1 MTEPGRALHAI
12 LEETAEDLYEHAP
25 CGYLSLLDDGTIAKV
40 NATFLEWTGYA
51 RADLV
56 GDRRFRDLLTVG
68 GRIYYETHFQPL
80 LRIQGGVRE
89 IAFDITRKASDR
101 LAVLVNARRRDHAP
115 AGAITRITVF
125 DATHRRRYEREL
137 LAARHRAEDIAQAQ
151 QNLLATI
158 SHDVR
163 APLSAITTAIA
174 LLEKSPLTAEQTAYL
189 RVLRSSSAHALEL
202 VTNALDLGRLDA
214 GRTPLRERAF
224 GVRAFVEE
232 LAATARAAAIG
243 KPELGITA
251 RVDDAVPDVLVGD
264 RAKIGQVI
272 TNLLMN
278 AVKFTARGFVALVVS
293 QREATHDAVTL
304 EVLVSDSGIGIEA
317 DRLPHIFDEYAQ
329 ANDDIVE
336 RYGGSGLG
344 LAIARRLLQLYGSTL
359 NVASTVGQGT
369 TFSFGLTLRR
379 AESTPLLTVP

>member
-1 MTEPGRALHAI
+1 MTDPALALRASLD
-12 LEETAEDLYEHAP
+12 ETAEDLYEHAP
-25 CGYLSLLDDGTIAKV
+25 CGYLSLLDDGVIAKV
-40 NATFLEWTGYA
+40 NATFLEWTGYE

-56 GDRRFRDLLTVG
+56 GGRRFRDLLSVG

-80 LRIQGGVRE
+80 LRMQGGVRE
-89 IAFDITRKASDR
+89 VAFEITRKDGDR
-101 LAVLVNARRRDHAP
+101 LAVLVNARHRDQAP
-115 AGAITRITVF
+115 GVAITRITVF
-125 DATHRRRYEREL
+125 DATDRRRYEREL
-137 LAARHRAEDIAQAQ
+137 LAARHRAEDIAQAL

-163 APLSAITTAIA
+163 APLSAITTATA
-174 LLEKSPLTAEQTAYL
+174 LLEKSPLTREQAACI
-189 RVLRSSSAHALEL
+189 RVLRSSSAHAMEL

-224 GVRAFVEE
+224 GVRDFVEE

-243 KPELGITA
+243 KPVLDITT
-251 RVDDAVPDVLVGD
+251 RVDDAVPDSLVGD

-278 AVKFTARGFVALVVS
+278 AVKFTERGFVTLVVS
-293 QREATHDAVTL
+293 QREATHDAVT
-304 EVLVSDSGIGIEA
+304 VDVMVSDSGIGIAA

-329 ANDDIVE
+329 ASDDIAD

-359 NVASTVGQGT
+359 HVASTVGQGT
-369 TFSFGLTLRR
+369 TFSFGLTLKRPEV
-379 AESTPLLTVP
+379 ASLTVP